1 VVAINGEV
9 HGRQRKNVSH
19 AFSARAV
26 EEQEGLVR
34 GYVVFLVGR
43 LE

>member
-1 VVAINGEV
+1 MVAINGEV

-26 EEQEGLVR
+26 EKQKGLVR
-34 GYVVFLVGR
+34 GDVVLLVGR
-43 LE
+43 FE